1 MVTRTFLIVSIIL
14 FFFINAC
21 TPRDKAIMQGGIKTV
36 NTVKSIKGLTKE
48 GVKENIYNN
57 TKRAIEQIGR

>member
-1 MVTRTFLIVSIIL
+1 MSIKLSNFTLIIL
-14 FFFINAC
+14 ILFTSC
-21 TPRDKAIMQGGIKTV
+21 TPRDKAIMRGGIKTV

>member
-1 MVTRTFLIVSIIL
+1 MSIKLSYISLVILIIFCS
-14 FFFINAC
+14 C
-21 TPRDKAIMQGGIKTV
+21 TPRDKAIMRGGIKTA
-36 NTVKSIKGLTKE
+36 NTIKNIKGMTKE